1 MNYEERDSHG
11 MYKLFTTDGPGPALM
26 GAGTLIGNAV
36 FNQQY
41 EDLGEVKEIMLDMR
55 TGEVSYA
62 VLIFGGLLGMGEK
75 HFAVP
80 WKALVLDTNN
90 KRFVLNVPKSHLQ
103 SAPGFDKDD
112 WPDMANPEW
121 SAHIDTYYGIKPD
134 Y

>member
-11 MYKLFTTDGPGPALM
+11 MYKLFTTDGPGPTLM

-55 TGEVSYA
+55 TGQVAYA
-62 VLIFGGLLGMGEK
+62 VLTFGGFLGMGEK
-75 HFAVP
+75 YFAVP
-80 WKALVLDTNN
+80 WKALVLDTKN
-90 KRFVLNVPKSHLQ
+90 KRFVLNVPKSDLE

-121 SAHIDTYYGIKPD
+121 AAHIDTYYGIQPE

>member
-1 MNYEERDSHG
+1 
-11 MYKLFTTDGPGPALM
+11 M

-55 TGEVSYA
+55 TGQVGYA
-62 VLIFGGLLGMGEK
+62 VLTFGGFLGMGEK
-75 HFAVP
+75 YFAVP
-80 WKALVLDTNN
+80 WKALVLDTKN
-90 KRFVLNVPKSHLQ
+90 KRFILNVPKSDLE

-121 SAHIDTYYGIKPD
+121 AAHIDTYYGITPK